1 MNPMGCFRA
10 VAVVVVL
17 AGGVLASVPA
27 LATRAGVV
35 DDGTALDAAAF
46 ALAQSSRQGASPVTG
61 EGPSATL
68 AVNVA
73 IVGLGSLWLLL
84 MARRMQVRGGG
95 MLSSGMLSSGGPRH
109 VAGGR

>member
-1 MNPMGCFRA
+1 MKPMGCFRA
-10 VAVVVVL
+10 VTVAVMLV
-17 AGGVLASVPA
+17 GGVLAHLP
-27 LATRAGVV
+27 GVAAQTGP

-73 IVGLGSLWLLL
+73 IMGLGSLWLLL
-84 MARRMQVRGGG
+84 MARRMPLRGGG
-95 MLSSGMLSSGGPRH
+95 MLSSAGPRH